1 MCPKQQN
8 KSLAQVGATR
18 SNVANSSVN
27 IFFTQYAYMISKGL
41 KLTTL
46 SIVRASLITK
56 LRNHFYKYRM
66 LLFCINFSK

>member
-27 IFFTQYAYMISKGL
+27 IFFHAIRIYDFKGIETHDL
-41 KLTTL
+41 EH
-46 SIVRASLITK
+46 RAS
-56 LRNHFYKYRM
+56 
-66 LLFCINFSK
+66 FSYYQTS